1 MVLDLTDLTEDQYK
15 SYYNFS
21 IEIQQD
27 FNLLIEDV
35 FKSNSSQNYM
45 SNLILMF
52 SNTLSRNN
60 YQSNLFSDILSLYF
74 VDQMLKNNQFSTIIV
89 ENLSLKRQLVNN
101 YPNKL
106 IILSRKKLG
115 LSYYVKNAFL
125 IPFLDFAHILF
136 RASNYYYFKSQKRI
150 KKLLSTKQCIL
161 IDTFIHQDSIG
172 SEKYIE
178 RNYNNI
184 LSSQNLVDEKKIF
197 FVPTINGSFNN
208 KILNN
213 IVTNSKENIIYK
225 HDFLTLNSYY
235 DIIKLMIHFKIKT
248 DKLFFRGLNVTSLV
262 KENTHNKKFDLS
274 VFEALIS
281 FFFFKHIKKLNVD
294 LKGVIDWN
302 ENQPIDKGFIKGC
315 KTFYRNIHIKGY
327 QGFIV
332 SYFYNMHLCP
342 TDLEIKNGLIPDEL
356 IVTGSE
362 LIAPIKRFS
371 NKINV
376 TIGPAFRFL
385 KFKNSSNFN
394 KLSKKI
400 LVILP
405 FGINESINLIKTLDE
420 LCENNGFNHKDFYIK
435 PHPTDNFKLL
445 KSRIANANKYS
456 FTFGSFSNIISQFSI
471 TMGNTSSAL
480 MESLMNSVP
489 VIVIPN
495 HNGITQNP
503 IPLKLDNKL
512 WKLCFSID
520 DIIASI
526 YYFTKNTDLLEE
538 RFIMFSKDVN
548 SKYFLNVDKE
558 TVNDFLNF

>member
-178 RNYNNI
+178 R
-184 LSSQNLVDEKKIF
+184 
-197 FVPTINGSFNN
+197 
-208 KILNN
+208 
-213 IVTNSKENIIYK
+213 II
-225 HDFLTLNSYY
+225 
-235 DIIKLMIHFKIKT
+235 
-248 DKLFFRGLNVTSLV
+248 
-262 KENTHNKKFDLS
+262 
-274 VFEALIS
+274 IS
-281 FFFFKHIKKLNVD
+281 FH
-294 LKGVIDWN
+294 LKI
-302 ENQPIDKGFIKGC
+302 
-315 KTFYRNIHIKGY
+315 
-327 QGFIV
+327 
-332 SYFYNMHLCP
+332 
-342 TDLEIKNGLIPDEL
+342 
-356 IVTGSE
+356 
-362 LIAPIKRFS
+362 
-371 NKINV
+371 
-376 TIGPAFRFL
+376 
-385 KFKNSSNFN
+385 
-394 KLSKKI
+394 
-400 LVILP
+400 
-405 FGINESINLIKTLDE
+405 
-420 LCENNGFNHKDFYIK
+420 
-435 PHPTDNFKLL
+435 
-445 KSRIANANKYS
+445 
-456 FTFGSFSNIISQFSI
+456 
-471 TMGNTSSAL
+471 
-480 MESLMNSVP
+480 
-489 VIVIPN
+489 
-495 HNGITQNP
+495 
-503 IPLKLDNKL
+503 
-512 WKLCFSID
+512 
-520 DIIASI
+520 
-526 YYFTKNTDLLEE
+526 
-538 RFIMFSKDVN
+538 
-548 SKYFLNVDKE
+548 
-558 TVNDFLNF
+558 